1 MKEKI
6 MKAFQE
12 LGFQLEQIEETKW
25 YGFSYEGNNYMY
37 FYNSEDEEFLSI
49 SIPGIFELKDDNI
62 NTFIVLEELLNSTPK
77 YVKAYKMKNSLW
89 LFYERELLGEEDLKL
104 VISHMVNHLDAALFT
119 ARKFIATMELKNE
132 TANDDNDEQ
141 PEYVEVI
148 NEQEKQESMSG
159 NEKQESENTVLGNL
173 MKRLS
178 GIMKRETADTEM
190 TKE

>member
-12 LGFQLEQIEETKW
+12 LGFQLKEVEETEY

-37 FYNSEDEEFLSI
+37 LYNSEDEQFLSI
-49 SIPGIFELKDDNI
+49 SIPGIYELNDENAG
-62 NTFIVLEELLNSTPK
+62 TFVALEEMLNSTPK
-77 YVKAYKMKNSLW
+77 YVKTYKVGDSLW

-104 VISHMVNHLDAALFT
+104 VISRMILHLDAALFT
-119 ARKFIATMELKNE
+119 ARKFIATMEMENKNE
-132 TANDDNDEQ
+132 TANDGNDEQ
-141 PEYVEVI
+141 SEYAEVI
-148 NEQEKQESMSG
+148 EEQEEPKSTSD

-173 MKRLS
+173 MKR
-178 GIMKRETADTEM
+178 ETADTGI